1 MGTVDE
7 IGHTEE
13 PKDESQERSG
23 TPVAAAVPPA
33 MPAAPA
39 RQGDPFG
46 ASRTSEEFEPSVN
59 NREKWVSPNKR

>member
-7 IGHTEE
+7 LGHAEE
-13 PKDESQERSG
+13 PKNERQ
-23 TPVAAAVPPA
+23 APA
-33 MPAAPA
+33 ETPAATVKPGPPA

-59 NREKWVSPNKR
+59 NPTPWGPQGSR